1 MEYQLF
7 YLTPEGEDLS
17 TCGKTVE
24 TACKTLNQ
32 ILTIYN
38 NNTDTPSV
46 GLEIITSKSL
56 ITINKQLVV
65 CRTNFRAYESLHLCF
80 QIMT

>member
-1 MEYQLF
+1 MEYKLF
-7 YLTPEGEDLS
+7 YLTPEGEDVS

-24 TACKTLNQ
+24 TACKTLDQ
-32 ILTIYN
+32 ILTIYYN
-38 NNTDTPSV
+38 TTDTPSV

-65 CRTNFRAYESLHLCF
+65 CNSRAYESLQLCF